1 MAYVEL
7 DHMKIENEKKNE
19 KIEKVQEKRK
29 EKRREKGTTSSCL
42 VGRPLC

>member
-7 DHMKIENEKKNE
+7 DHMKIENERKNE

-29 EKRREKGTTSSCL
+29 EKKERKGNN
-42 VGRPLC
+42 